1 MYNNVSIVI
10 PAYNEQDIISNSIGK
25 LIKWRNNNNL
35 KFEIIVVDD
44 GSKDRTFEK
53 LLLFNRK
60 IKLIKQ
66 KHSGQFTAIINGI
79 KKSKKKFIIV
89 MESDLSLNYNI
100 IKKLIETKKKTML
113 MLLQFQETTRNQ

>member
-25 LIKWRNNNNL
+25 LIKWRNDNNL

-100 IKKLIETKKKTML
+100 IKKLIETKKK
-113 MLLQFQETTRNQ
+113 QC